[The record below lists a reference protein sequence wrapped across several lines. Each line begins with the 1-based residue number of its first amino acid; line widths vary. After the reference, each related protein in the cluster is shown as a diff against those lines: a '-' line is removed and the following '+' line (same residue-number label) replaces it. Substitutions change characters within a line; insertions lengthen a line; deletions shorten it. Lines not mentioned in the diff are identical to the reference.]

1 MKTSLALIPRPQS
14 SVHSETQKW
23 SRTMIR
29 AMTATIVTEYI
40 ITRKIRSGLYC
51 CTTKVL
57 VLSATSAAWRYG
69 LPV

>member
-1 MKTSLALIPRPQS
+1 MNISPALIMRLWA

-23 SRTMIR
+23 SRAMIR

-40 ITRKIRSGLYC
+40 ITVKIRSGLYC
-51 CTTKVL
+51 CTTKGL
-57 VLSATSAAWRYG
+57 VLSAASAAWRYG